1 MKPGD
6 VWVVDIPE
14 LGTHEQSG
22 IRPAVVIAQVTKTI
36 VTIIP
41 CTSNMIALRFPYTH
55 LVEQTKENG
64 LATQSVALVFHMRA
78 LDASYLKKKIG
89 QVDKKT
95 LAAIRTQARRLIG

>member
-6 VWVVDIPE
+6 VWIVDIPE

-22 IRPAVVIAQVTKTI
+22 IRPAVIVARVTKTI

-41 CTSNMIALRFPYTH
+41 CTSNMMALRFSYTH
-55 LVEQTKENG
+55 LIEQTKGNG
-64 LATQSVALVFHMRA
+64 LTAPSVALVFHLRA
-78 LDASYLKKKIG
+78 LDSSYLKKKIG

-95 LAAIRTQARRLIG
+95 LTAIRTQARRLIG

>member
-22 IRPAVVIAQVTKTI
+22 MRPAVIIARVTKTI

-41 CTSNMIALRFPYTH
+41 CTSNMMALRFPYTH
-55 LVEQTKENG
+55 LLEKSKENG
-64 LATQSVALVFHMRA
+64 LTAPSVALVFHIRA
-78 LDASYLKKKIG
+78 LDISYLKKKIG

-95 LAAIRTQARRLIG
+95 LAAIRRHARRLIG

>member
-22 IRPAVVIAQVTKTI
+22 IRPAVIIARVTKTI

-41 CTSNMIALRFPYTH
+41 CTSNMAALRFPYTH
-55 LVEQTKENG
+55 FLEQSEDNG
-64 LATQSVALVFHMRA
+64 LTAPSVVLIFHMRA

-89 QVDKKT
+89 QVDRKT